1 MTNNLQH
8 LTQLLDRAF
17 KDKPNNQALVGLDS
31 VINYNQL
38 YNNSICLANYLSAN
52 IGRGTVAI
60 MVPNLLA
67 FPV

>member
-38 YNNSICLANYLSAN
+38 YLEYQKDIQNKPK
-52 IGRGTVAI
+52 
-60 MVPNLLA
+60 MKD
-67 FPV
+67 